1 MDSLLNKYSSRLNTN
16 YVPSDEEVIEIQG
29 ALSEPVSK
37 LKCLDEEIKQLK
49 KLIDERGKERRTLS
63 DKIGPYQRLISPIRR
78 LPVDLLQEIFIRCLP
93 SDHCPPMH
101 ASYPPLSLTRVCS
114 GWRSIALT
122 TPRLWASIHITVPDS
137 LAPFVPAH
145 TAQVNNSVASA
156 HALGIV
162 TQRASATK
170 EWLERSGACP
180 LDISLHSWG
189 SIESSLGGIA
199 IASFSPFSNR
209 WRSMKLTCADISSK
223 TIADLLA
230 ADLPILKSFAL
241 TGEVNDFGDTTSLF
255 LWRTSGLMKAHQLQE
270 VSFSQLREDLTTF
283 PLRWSQLT
291 TLTLQYVHW
300 NISHSPIFENTFR
313 ALGQCSSLIKCRLE
327 IPPPNSG
334 DVAVS
339 EGLETVCLPRL
350 HSLAIS
356 DGSADI
362 SPYLS
367 TLDLPSLQE
376 FEFFGTIQWS
386 QLNTRTSLHS
396 ILSRTSNTLRRFTT
410 DPKFFS
416 KEDFGNYL
424 RLCPL
429 LKSLH
434 LLRSKIDNTP
444 YGLPP
449 ATPHIDNEFLKL
461 LSNTDG
467 VEHGFCPELE
477 VFECRSGAG
486 FSDAAMLEF
495 IIHKQ
500 TQVTPGVAKL
510 KRFAVHFNRRCAVE
524 INEMTKTFVEDGLKL
539 DVMHLEPRLP
549 LSALDGLPLPQ
560 FPPFFVP

>member
-1 MDSLLNKYSSRLNTN
+1 
-16 YVPSDEEVIEIQG
+16 
-29 ALSEPVSK
+29 
-37 LKCLDEEIKQLK
+37 
-49 KLIDERGKERRTLS
+49 
-63 DKIGPYQRLISPIRR
+63 
-78 LPVDLLQEIFIRCLP
+78 
-93 SDHCPPMH
+93 
-101 ASYPPLSLTRVCS
+101 
-114 GWRSIALT
+114 
-122 TPRLWASIHITVPDS
+122 
-137 LAPFVPAH
+137 
-145 TAQVNNSVASA
+145 
-156 HALGIV
+156 
-162 TQRASATK
+162 
-170 EWLERSGACP
+170 
-180 LDISLHSWG
+180 
-189 SIESSLGGIA
+189 
-199 IASFSPFSNR
+199 
-209 WRSMKLTCADISSK
+209 
-223 TIADLLA
+223 
-230 ADLPILKSFAL
+230 
-241 TGEVNDFGDTTSLF
+241 
-255 LWRTSGLMKAHQLQE
+255 
-270 VSFSQLREDLTTF
+270 
-283 PLRWSQLT
+283 
-291 TLTLQYVHW
+291 
-300 NISHSPIFENTFR
+300 
-313 ALGQCSSLIKCRLE
+313 
-327 IPPPNSG
+327 
-334 DVAVS
+334 
-339 EGLETVCLPRL
+339 VCLPRL
-350 HSLAIS
+350 QSLAIS

-510 KRFAVHFNRRCAVE
+510 KRFAVHFNRRCAVN

-539 DVMHLEPRLP
+539 DVMHLGPRLP